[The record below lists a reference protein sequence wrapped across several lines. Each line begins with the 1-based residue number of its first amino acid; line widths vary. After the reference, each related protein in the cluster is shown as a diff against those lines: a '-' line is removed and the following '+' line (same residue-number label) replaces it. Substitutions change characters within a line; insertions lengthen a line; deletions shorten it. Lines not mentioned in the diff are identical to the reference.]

1 MSNPMREE
9 EQIYKQIREQNVTIH
24 PLVWELIDHHISNDL
39 YIINIILGSTILD
52 GQSFTKENAESVLAH
67 SKAIKDFLIKLGKE
81 TKKHG

>member
-1 MSNPMREE
+1 MANPMRDEE
-9 EQIYKQIREQNVTIH
+9 EIYAKIREQNITIH

-52 GQSFTKENAESVLAH
+52 GQSLTKENAESILAH
-67 SKAIKDFLIKLGKE
+67 SKSIKNFLIKLGKE

>member
-1 MSNPMREE
+1 MANPMREE
-9 EQIYKQIREQNVTIH
+9 EEIYQQIRDQKIAIH

-52 GQSFTKENAESVLAH
+52 GQSFTKENAESILAH
-67 SKAIKDFLIKLGKE
+67 SKSIKNFLVKLGKE